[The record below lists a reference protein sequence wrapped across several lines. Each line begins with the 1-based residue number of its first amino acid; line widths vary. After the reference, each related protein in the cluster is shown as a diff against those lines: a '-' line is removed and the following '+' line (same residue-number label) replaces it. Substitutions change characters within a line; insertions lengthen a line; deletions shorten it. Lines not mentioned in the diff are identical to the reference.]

1 MGPQAPQMSAMQQ
14 RQQPMRQQ
22 PMRQQAMVRQ
32 LRGQPYGQSFDSS
45 GG

>member
-1 MGPQAPQMSAMQQ
+1 MSAMQRQ
-14 RQQPMRQQ
+14 RQQPM
-22 PMRQQAMVRQ
+22 PGKQQALVRQ